1 MAARKRAAKAVKE
14 FKETRGIVW
23 LWAGV
28 LTAPLAFLLHLEVN
42 YALVTQL
49 CQSEHKL
56 VLQLVT
62 VLFVLVSAAGGLIAW
77 RNWEAAGREWP
88 GEEATVSERS
98 RFMAVVGLLVS
109 ALVVLALVWQLVP
122 QFIFDPCQR

>member
-1 MAARKRAAKAVKE
+1 MPARKRQPKAAKE
-14 FKETRGIVW
+14 FKETRGVLW
-23 LWAGV
+23 LWAGM

-56 VLQLVT
+56 ALHLVT
-62 VLFVLVSAAGGLIAW
+62 VLFLLVSAAGGFIAW
-77 RNWEAAGREWP
+77 RNWETAGRKWP

-98 RFMAVVGLLVS
+98 RFMAVVGLMVS
-109 ALVVLALVWQLVP
+109 ALVVVALIWQWVP

>member
-1 MAARKRAAKAVKE
+1 MPARKRASKAAKE
-14 FKETRGIVW
+14 FRETRGIVW
-23 LWAGV
+23 LWAGM

-49 CQSEHKL
+49 CQSEHRL
-56 VLQLVT
+56 ASQLVT
-62 VLFVLVSAAGGLIAW
+62 VLFVLISAAGGFIAW
-77 RNWEAAGREWP
+77 RNWETAGRKWP

-98 RFMAVVGLLVS
+98 RFMSVVGLLAS
-109 ALVVLALVWQLVP
+109 ALVVVALVWQWVP

>member
-1 MAARKRAAKAVKE
+1 MPARKRAPKAAKE
-14 FKETRGIVW
+14 FRKTRGILW

-28 LTAPLAFLLHLEVN
+28 LTAPLAFLLHLEVS

-49 CQSEHKL
+49 CQSTHKL

-77 RNWEAAGREWP
+77 RNWEAAGRKWP

-98 RFMAVVGLLVS
+98 RFMSVIGLLVS
-109 ALVVLALVWQLVP
+109 ALVVVALVWQLVP

>member
-1 MAARKRAAKAVKE
+1 MPAKKREPKAADE

-23 LWAGV
+23 LWAGM

-56 VLQLVT
+56 AMYLVT
-62 VLFVLVSAAGGLIAW
+62 VLFVLISAAGGFISW
-77 RNWEAAGREWP
+77 RNWETAGRKWP

-98 RFMAVVGLLVS
+98 RFMSVVGLLVS
-109 ALVVLALVWQLVP
+109 ALVVVALIWQLVP
-122 QFIFDPCQR
+122 QFMFDPCQR

>member
-1 MAARKRAAKAVKE
+1 MPKRKREPKAAEE
-14 FKETRGIVW
+14 FREARGKLW
-23 LWAGV
+23 LWAGM
-28 LTAPLAFLLHLEVN
+28 LTAPLAFLVHLSVN

-49 CQSEHKL
+49 CQSTHKL
-56 VLQLVT
+56 ASHLVT
-62 VLFVLVSAAGGLIAW
+62 VLFVLISAAGGLISW
-77 RNWEAAGREWP
+77 RNWETAGRKWP
-88 GEEATVSERS
+88 GEEATVPERS

>member
-1 MAARKRAAKAVKE
+1 MPARKREPKAAEE
-14 FKETRGIVW
+14 FKEARGKLW
-23 LWAGV
+23 LWAGM
-28 LTAPLAFLLHLEVN
+28 LTAPLAFLLHLEIN

-49 CQSEHKL
+49 CQSTHKL
-56 VLQLVT
+56 ALPLVT
-62 VLFVLVSAAGGLIAW
+62 VLFMLVSAAGGFLSW
-77 RNWEAAGREWP
+77 RNWETAGRKWP

-109 ALVVLALVWQLVP
+109 ALVVVALVWQLVP